1 MSRPR
6 RRGNGEEALR
16 RSAAF
21 LGPAT
26 ERWHALLE
34 DHQRKRKVWNAV
46 IQQTARASAMADRAV
61 YQDAQALKLP
71 PEECTLIFEIRAVA
85 NNQQPK
91 ANSCFFSL
99 LLPALPAFCPR

>member
-1 MSRPR
+1 
-6 RRGNGEEALR
+6 
-16 RSAAF
+16 
-21 LGPAT
+21 
-26 ERWHALLE
+26 
-34 DHQRKRKVWNAV
+34 
-46 IQQTARASAMADRAV
+46 MADRAV

-99 LLPALPAFCPR
+99 LLPALPAF